1 MNTAVMRLPVSG
13 RFSAPAAPVRSP
25 TSVRVRS
32 ACLVLVFALH
42 GLVFWHARAEP
53 DWHPDAR
60 LSMPVAVR
68 WVTPAPHPAAATP
81 AAIPTP
87 KPVEPKP
94 EPKPTPK
101 PEPKVAKAKPQPKP
115 KAKPVTAP
123 QEKSMPAAAP
133 SGAASLPAARPV
145 ASPTAEPVYR
155 PAQYQAAYLH
165 NPAPTYPPMSRRQ
178 QEEGTVMLKVR
189 VSSEGKAKEVQV
201 EQTSGFN
208 RLDMA
213 ALRAVTDWQF
223 VPARRGERAEEA
235 WVRVPIHFQLRNS

>member
-101 PEPKVAKAKPQPKP
+101 PKPEPKVAKAKPQPKP

-123 QEKSMPAAAP
+123 QEKPMPAAAP
-133 SGAASLPAARPV
+133 SGGRACLRLDRLPAPPLSRCTDRPSIRRLICIIRHRLIRRCPG
-145 ASPTAEPVYR
+145 ASR
-155 PAQYQAAYLH
+155 KR
-165 NPAPTYPPMSRRQ
+165 APSC
-178 QEEGTVMLKVR
+178 
-189 VSSEGKAKEVQV
+189 
-201 EQTSGFN
+201 
-208 RLDMA
+208 
-213 ALRAVTDWQF
+213 
-223 VPARRGERAEEA
+223 
-235 WVRVPIHFQLRNS
+235 